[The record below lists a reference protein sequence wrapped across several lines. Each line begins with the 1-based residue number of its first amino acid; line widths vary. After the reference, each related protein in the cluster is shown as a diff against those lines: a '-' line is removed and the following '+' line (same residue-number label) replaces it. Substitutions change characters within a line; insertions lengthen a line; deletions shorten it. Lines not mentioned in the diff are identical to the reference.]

1 MPPTYSMADPAII
14 RAVRAEDDAGILTIV
29 NDAIL
34 NTTAWYDHEPWTAE
48 RVAEWRTA
56 KLADGWPVL
65 VADVANDVA
74 GFGSFGPFR
83 ARQAYA
89 GTTEHSVYVSST
101 YRGHGYGRQLLE
113 ALIYLARS
121 RGLHTLVG
129 GVDSENAGSLAFHR
143 ALGFEEAGRL
153 REVGRK
159 FDRWLTLV
167 FMQKLL

>member
-1 MPPTYSMADPAII
+1 MADPAII
-14 RAVRAEDDAGILTIV
+14 RDARADDDAGILAIV

-34 NTTAWYDHEPWTAE
+34 NTTAWYDHAPWTTE
-48 RVAEWRTA
+48 HVAEWRTA
-56 KLADGWPVL
+56 KLATGLPL
-65 VADVANDVA
+65 IIADVANGVA
-74 GFGSFGPFR
+74 GFGTFGPFR

-89 GTTEHSVYVSST
+89 GTAEHSVYISNT

-113 ALIYLARS
+113 ALIGLART

>member
-1 MPPTYSMADPAII
+1 MADPAII
-14 RAVRAEDDAGILTIV
+14 RAARAEDDGGILAIV

-34 NTTAWYDHEPWTAE
+34 NTTAWYDCAPWTKE
-48 RVAEWRTA
+48 RIAEWRTA
-56 KLADGWPVL
+56 KLADGWPL
-65 VADVANDVA
+65 IVAEVANGVA

-89 GTTEHSVYVSST
+89 GTAEHSVYISNT
-101 YRGHGYGRQLLE
+101 YRENGYGRQLLE
-113 ALIYLARS
+113 ALIELARG
-121 RGLHTLVG
+121 RGLHTIVG

>member
-1 MPPTYSMADPAII
+1 LAKAVADPALI
-14 RAVRAEDDAGILTIV
+14 RAARADDDEGILAIV

-34 NTTAWYDHEPWTAE
+34 NTTAWYDHKPWTAA
-48 RVAEWRTA
+48 RVAEWRAA
-56 KLADGWPVL
+56 KLAEGSPIL
-65 VADVANDVA
+65 VADVSNNVA

-89 GTTEHSVYVSST
+89 GTVEHSVYVSNT
-101 YRGHGYGRQLLE
+101 YRGHGHGRQLLE
-113 ALIYLARS
+113 ALIDLARA
-121 RGLHTLVG
+121 RGFHTLVG